1 MGSAIH
7 FVLAV
12 TCAISLVC
20 ERLSAHWRG
29 GSVLFSL
36 LLEAQHPGSEK
47 QGTHSPAHHAVPVTC
62 PGAVQSAPGSSR
74 LVIQTAARPAP
85 ALPRDCCG
93 LGMED
98 HIVGPGPY
106 RATRLVSESGAEP
119 TPRRC
124 HRRDSGCVQSVGGC
138 RCWWSCAGIAAP
150 HSAPQRA
157 GEARSQSHQGGMNF
171 ICCWWL
177 DSRL

>member
-1 MGSAIH
+1 MGSAIRC
-7 FVLAV
+7 VRV
-12 TCAISLVC
+12 VPCAISRVC

-29 GSVLFSL
+29 GSVLSL
-36 LLEAQHPGSEK
+36 LLEAQAAGSEI

-62 PGAVQSAPGSSR
+62 PCAVQSAPGSSR

-85 ALPRDCCG
+85 ALPGDCCR
-93 LGMED
+93 LGME
-98 HIVGPGPY
+98 HRIVGPGPY
-106 RATRLVSESGAEP
+106 RATRLVSESGVEP

-124 HRRDSGCVQSVGGC
+124 HRRDSGCVESLGGC
-138 RCWWSCAGIAAP
+138 RCWWSCAGIAVP

-157 GEARSQSHQGGMNF
+157 DEARSQLSHQGGFNF
-171 ICCWWL
+171 FCRQWL